1 MLRVSGKRRCRGP
14 NRSIDRDDLES
25 HERRLEGWDCRVAV
39 LIVGEHGLENISSG
53 KCSPQE

>member
-1 MLRVSGKRRCRGP
+1 MLRVSGKRRFRGP

-25 HERRLEGWDCRVAV
+25 HKRSLEGWDCSAAV
-39 LIVGEHGLENISSG
+39 LIVREHGLENISSG